1 MAQTKKEQEQQPQ
14 APPPPPPP
22 PIKRV
27 VVAVLPGKEELVA
40 STPNQRNWRGILIA
54 LLVIVAVLG
63 LIVFSIVLLSPPEEG
78 PRVKGRKFTLD
89 DVLGPHYRARRFN
102 GTWVSEVEL
111 VYRDVEGGVT
121 LFNAENLTTRILM
134 TNSTFRQ
141 LNAVDFRVSSDLRYI
156 LLILDMKKVFRYSY
170 EARYFIFEVQTS
182 RKFELNLG
190 GNDAESH
197 PLLQDVVWAP
207 RGNALAF
214 VYRNDIYYKTS
225 ALTSHVY
232 RITNTGQPGVVF
244 NGVPDWLYEEEIL
257 KSPNALWFSPDA
269 HFLLYASF
277 NDSLV
282 GELKYPWYGRIQERL
297 RYPQIRMLRYPKA
310 GTRNPAVT
318 LWAVDLSRPLQLYP
332 VDLKPPLVLKA
343 NSESEWDHYFT
354 AVTWLSH
361 HQVAVI
367 WMNRVQNESIISLC
381 RGPVWNCDATMKL
394 EAEPRGWVELY
405 DAPLFSSDGSCYL
418 ARLPVLEGQY
428 GYYKH
433 VCHIDI
439 ASRRNT
445 PLTQGRFE
453 VTKILAWDEE
463 NHFIYFVAAPEHKPG
478 ERHLYRTG
486 DLNIS
491 SPDNREM
498 DCLTCPPL
506 DPSQSPPQHGL
517 GPLHSTVMSGDISPD
532 YNASELAS
540 WPPCLYVAPHL
551 SPGLSPR
558 FYVLE
563 CLGPDPPSASLVD
576 LWSNTKLAV
585 LDTQPALRDRLA
597 VMASPQVKTIKVL
610 VEGGY
615 HAQVRLH
622 LPPGLREDEEMTFPL
637 ILHVCAAPGSQLV
650 SEQWSVD
657 WGTYLAS
664 NRNFIVAQID
674 GRGSGFQG
682 DRLLHEMHYRL
693 GSVEIEDQIAVT
705 KYLRDLKYVDRDRIA
720 VWGWSYGGFATAMIL
735 AQDEKVFHCGISVAP
750 ITSWT
755 HYDSVYTER
764 YMGTPN
770 VTDNY
775 RGYEEADVT
784 KRAGNLRN
792 KLFLLVHG
800 TADHTVHYQ
809 QSMMLVRALT
819 DQGVLF
825 RHQTY
830 ADEGHSFSGVQ
841 HHFYKAME
849 SFLDDC
855 FGPLDFEEWEI
866 GTSFFTFKQ

>member
-1 MAQTKKEQEQQPQ
+1 Q
-14 APPPPPPP
+14 
-22 PIKRV
+22 
-27 VVAVLPGKEELVA
+27 ELVA

-78 PRVKGRKFTLD
+78 PRVKGRKFTLE

-102 GTWVSEVEL
+102 GTWVSEVDL

-121 LFNAENLTTRILM
+121 LFNAENLTTRVLM

-141 LNAVDFRVSSDLRYI
+141 LNALDFRVSSDLNYI
-156 LLILDMKKVFRYSY
+156 LLILDIKKVFRHSY

-182 RKFELNLG
+182 RKFELGLG
-190 GNDAESH
+190 DSEVDNH
-197 PLLQDVVWAP
+197 PYLQHVVWAP
-207 RGNALAF
+207 KGNALAF
-214 VYRNDIYYKTS
+214 VYRNDVYYKTG
-225 ALTSHVY
+225 ALTSHAY
-232 RITNTGQPGVVF
+232 RVTNTGRQGIVF
-244 NGVPDWLYEEEIL
+244 NGIPDWLYEEEIL

-269 HFLLYASF
+269 QFLLYACF

-310 GTRNPAVT
+310 GTRNPETT
-318 LWAVDLSRPLQLYP
+318 LWVVDLKHPTRLNP
-332 VDLKPPLVLKA
+332 VDLKPPLVPQP
-343 NSESEWDHYFT
+343 NSQDHYFT
-354 AVTWLSH
+354 AVTWLAH

-367 WMNRVQNESIISLC
+367 WMNRVQNMSIISLC
-381 RGPVWNCDATMKL
+381 RGPTWNCDTVSPVLLTIQLGFKSEDNKKIL
-394 EAEPRGWVELY
+394 IEGYRNTSHKISYLTTTQKYRAEGRNIVHIKEPYTHKLY
-405 DAPLFSSDGSCYL
+405 DAPLFSSDGCCYL
-418 ARLPVLEGQY
+418 ARLPVLEGEH

-433 VCHIDI
+433 VCHMDV
-439 ASRRNT
+439 ASKRNT

-453 VTKILAWDEE
+453 VTQILAWDEE
-463 NHFIYFVAAPEHKPG
+463 NHYIYFVAAPEHKPG

-491 SPDNREM
+491 SPDTRQM

-506 DPSQSPPQHGL
+506 EPSQSLYHHGL
-517 GPLHSTVMSGDISPD
+517 ESPRSTAMSGDI
-532 YNASELAS
+532 SELAS

-551 SPGLSPR
+551 SPGQSPR

-563 CLGPDPPSASLVD
+563 CLGPDPPTASLVD
-576 LWSNTKLAV
+576 LLSNTKLVV

-610 VEGGY
+610 VDGGY

-637 ILHVCAAPGSQLV
+637 ILHVCGAPGSQLV

-674 GRGSGFQG
+674 GRGSGYQG
-682 DRLLHEMHYRL
+682 DRLIHELHYRL

-705 KYLRDLKYVDRDRIA
+705 KYLRDLKFVDRERMA
-720 VWGWSYGGFATAMIL
+720 VWGWSYGGFAAAMIL
-735 AQDEKVFHCGISVAP
+735 AQDEEVFHCGISVAP
-750 ITSWT
+750 ITSWA

-784 KRAGNLRN
+784 KHAGNLRN
-792 KLFLLVHG
+792 KLFLLIHG

-825 RHQTY
+825 RHQ
-830 ADEGHSFSGVQ
+830 V
-841 HHFYKAME
+841 
-849 SFLDDC
+849 
-855 FGPLDFEEWEI
+855 
-866 GTSFFTFKQ
+866 

>member
-1 MAQTKKEQEQQPQ
+1 MAQTNKEQEQQAQ

-27 VVAVLPGKEELVA
+27 VVAVLPGNEELVA

-78 PRVKGRKFTLD
+78 PRVKGRKFSLD
-89 DVLGPHYRARRFN
+89 DVLGPHYRARPFN
-102 GTWVSEVEL
+102 GTWVSEVNL

-121 LFNAENLTTRILM
+121 LFNAENLTTRVLM

-141 LNAVDFRVSSDLRYI
+141 LNAVDFRVSSDLNYI
-156 LLILDMKKVFRYSY
+156 LLIKDIKEVFRYSY
-170 EARYFIFEVQTS
+170 EARYFIFDVQTS
-182 RKFELNLG
+182 RKVELMLG
-190 GNDAESH
+190 DSDVDGH
-197 PLLQDVVWAP
+197 PLLQHVVWAP
-207 RGNALAF
+207 KGNALAF

-225 ALTSHVY
+225 AVTSHVY
-232 RITNTGQPGVVF
+232 RVTNTGRPGVVF

-269 HFLLYASF
+269 QFLLYACF
-277 NDSLV
+277 NDSQV

-297 RYPQIRMLRYPKA
+297 RYPQIRMLRYPKV
-310 GTRNPAVT
+310 GTRNPAAT
-318 LWAVDLSRPLQLYP
+318 LWVVDLSRPSLLRQAE
-332 VDLKPPLVLKA
+332 LKPSLLPKHDPQA
-343 NSESEWDHYFT
+343 EWDYYFT
-354 AVTWLSH
+354 AVTWLVH

-367 WMNRVQNESIISLC
+367 WMNRVQNISTISLC
-381 RGPVWNCDATMKL
+381 QGPVWNCNHTITFL
-394 EAEPRGWVELY
+394 AEPNGWVELY
-405 DAPLFSSDGSCYL
+405 DAPLFSSDGNYYL
-418 ARLPVLEGQY
+418 ARLPVLEGEH

-433 VCHIDI
+433 VCHIDV
-439 ASRRNT
+439 ASKRNT

-453 VTKILAWDEE
+453 VTQILAWDEE

-498 DCLTCPPL
+498 DCLTCPPPE
-506 DPSQSPPQHGL
+506 PSQSPPQHGL
-517 GPLHSTVMSGDISPD
+517 GSSSNTVISGDI
-532 YNASELAS
+532 SELAS

-576 LWSNTKLAV
+576 LWSNTKLAI

-597 VMASPQVKTIKVL
+597 AMASPQVKTIKVL
-610 VEGGY
+610 VDGGY

-637 ILHVCAAPGSQLV
+637 ILHVCGAPGSQLV

-682 DRLLHEMHYRL
+682 DRLLHELHYRL

-705 KYLRDLKYVDRDRIA
+705 KYLRDQKFVDRDRIA
-720 VWGWSYGGFATAMIL
+720 VWGWSYGGFAAAMIL
-735 AQDEKVFHCGISVAP
+735 SQDDEVFRCGISVAP

-792 KLFLLVHG
+792 KLFLLIHG
-800 TADHTVHYQ
+800 TADNTVHYQ

-830 ADEGHSFSGVQ
+830 TDEGHSFSGVQ
-841 HHFYKAME
+841 HHLYKAIE

-855 FGPLDFEEWEI
+855 FGPLDFEEWEF